1 MLRNFIFKVLIVVF
15 VLACHSQARVEAE
28 EMAPAGR
35 EYRIFVDKAHPAHS
49 RLNAADF
56 KQLADA
62 GFTHVVSRWAVD
74 AQGKA
79 IDMGEYARL
88 AAASGIDV
96 YKWDYGLVN
105 ATENSTHHLN
115 RLGKET
121 RYTSPLDPWA
131 WQELT
136 RKLTDYARLSRETP
150 NFKGVL
156 LDFEIYGGNKTDGFS
171 ESFDDRSLR
180 LFMDDLGYDS
190 TIELPAAD
198 KRKSWLENRQ
208 WYQLYIGWHLEK
220 VARNVRALRQAVD
233 AINPRFQFG
242 VYGWGVLTSPY
253 IQELAT
259 PQAPV
264 LVLNAMTYG
273 RSAYSNA
280 FEGGYDGDRPDR
292 EGLQW
297 SLETVQKGIKSA
309 HQRYDN
315 VIYLAGHYPQ
325 SPGPPDGTQFKFTA
339 RQAYQSAL
347 FGEGYW
353 IWTDWNTPKPWTD
366 RREWYDAMIAY
377 FGKANAAVK
386 AKDRTWL
393 ERELSEAK

>member
-1 MLRNFIFKVLIVVF
+1 MRNFLFNILIVFFVF
-15 VLACHSQARVEAE
+15 SCHSQEKAEAE
-28 EMAPAGR
+28 EKAPAGH
-35 EYRIFVDKAHPAHS
+35 EYRIFVDKVHPARS

-62 GFTHVVSRWAVD
+62 GFTHVVCRWSAD

-79 IDMGEYARL
+79 IDMEEYVNL
-88 AAASGIDV
+88 ASAAGIGV

-105 ATENSTHHLN
+105 ATETTTRHLN
-115 RLGKET
+115 RMGKET
-121 RYTSPLDPWA
+121 RYTSPLDPVA

-136 RKLTDYARLSRETP
+136 KKLTDYARLSKKTG

-156 LDFEIYGGNKTDGFS
+156 LDFEIYGGNKTDGYS
-171 ESFDDRSLR
+171 ESYDDKSLR
-180 LFMDDLGYDS
+180 LFMDELGYDS
-190 TIELPAAD
+190 TIELPAVD

-220 VARNVRALRQAVD
+220 VTRNVRELRKAIDAV
-233 AINPRFQFG
+233 NPQFQFG
-242 VYGWGVLTSPY
+242 VYGWGVLTTPY

-264 LVLNAMTYG
+264 LILNAMTYG
-273 RSAYSNA
+273 RSTYSNA

-297 SLETVQKGIKSA
+297 SLETVKNGMQSA
-309 HQRYDN
+309 HRRYDN
-315 VIYLAGHYPQ
+315 VVFLAGHYPQ
-325 SPGPPDGTQFKFTA
+325 SPGPADGTQFKFTA

-353 IWTDWNTPKPWTD
+353 IWTDWITPKPWTD

-377 FGKANAAVK
+377 FGKANAAVV
-386 AKDRTWL
+386 AKDETWV
-393 ERELSEAK
+393 ERELSETK

>member
-1 MLRNFIFKVLIVVF
+1 MLKIGLFSLALGAFCF
-15 VLACHSQARVEAE
+15 VSVGVGTARAE
-28 EMAPAGR
+28 PAPRADNDW
-35 EYRIFVDKAHPAHS
+35 RIFVDKAHPARG

-62 GFTHVVSRWAVD
+62 GFTHAVCRWSAD

-79 IDMGEYARL
+79 IDIGDYARL
-88 AAASGIDV
+88 AAASGLGV

-105 ATENSTHHLN
+105 ATESTTRHLN

-121 RYTSPLDPWA
+121 RYTSPLDPAA
-131 WQELT
+131 WQELN
-136 RKLTDYARLSRETP
+136 RKLTDYARLSLTAP

-180 LFMDDLGYDS
+180 LFMDELGYDS
-190 TIELPAAD
+190 TIELPAVD

-220 VARNVRALRQAVD
+220 IARNVRELRTAID
-233 AINPRFQFG
+233 AINPQFQFG
-242 VYGWGVLTSPY
+242 VYGWGVLTTPY

-259 PQAPV
+259 LQAPV

-292 EGLQW
+292 AGLQW
-297 SLETVQKGIKSA
+297 SLETVKNGIKSA

-315 VIYLAGHYPQ
+315 VIFLAGHYPQ
-325 SPGPPDGTQFKFTA
+325 SPGPADGTQFKFTA

-353 IWTDWNTPKPWTD
+353 IWTDWITPKPWTD

-377 FGKANAAVK
+377 FGRANAAVI
-386 AKDRTWL
+386 AKDTAWL
-393 ERELSEAK
+393 EQELGGAK